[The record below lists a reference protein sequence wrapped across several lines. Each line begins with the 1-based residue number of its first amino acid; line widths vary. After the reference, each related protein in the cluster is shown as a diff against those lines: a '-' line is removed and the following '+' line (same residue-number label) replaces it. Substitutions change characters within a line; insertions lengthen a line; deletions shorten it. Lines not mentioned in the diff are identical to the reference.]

1 MVPSTLF
8 LVHITEPWKFHWDS
22 WDTVLQRCQLSF
34 QCELAKLSFPCA
46 VWLWDHAFGVP
57 FMKCSLYVMLKA
69 EWLLWTTDLPF
80 PYYVLLTLLWK
91 LTSRMK
97 TFCKNL
103 YNTVI
108 KNIYN
113 PRKRC
118 VKSCAKRKKNQYIQN
133 KSLSLKVTIQFGLL
147 PFFKDLVERN
157 NSPS

>member
-57 FMKCSLYVMLKA
+57 FMKCSLCVMLKA
-69 EWLLWTTDLPF
+69 EWLSWTTDLPF

-118 VKSCAKRKKNQYIQN
+118 VKSCAKKKNSIFRIKVYHW
-133 KSLSLKVTIQFGLL
+133 KSPYSLGFCLFLKI
-147 PFFKDLVERN
+147 
-157 NSPS
+157 